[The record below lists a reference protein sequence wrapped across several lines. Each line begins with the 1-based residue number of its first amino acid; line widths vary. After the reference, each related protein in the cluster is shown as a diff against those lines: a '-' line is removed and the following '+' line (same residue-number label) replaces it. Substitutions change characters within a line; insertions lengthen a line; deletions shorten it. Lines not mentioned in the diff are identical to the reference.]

1 MCVPRCSYA
10 GKCVSGHVHVWI
22 PEERQ
27 WRRTLRL
34 MGVCHGADLNRP
46 SHAGVLYV
54 NIKSHTQPTT
64 ESLGKLVKQRTRRGE
79 MGETVGVSVGR
90 GGGHVVGVLDHTKGA
105 SAPCDASD
113 EQSQWGSG
121 ASSLLPLLHSPQS
134 SLKDANPSQYSSPP
148 APPRLLSSLSV
159 TLTALPATIKA
170 SSLQGLKTL
179 LEPQLQSQRPE

>member
-1 MCVPRCSYA
+1 MEQISTGPHMLECCMLT
-10 GKCVSGHVHVWI
+10 
-22 PEERQ
+22 RQ
-27 WRRTLRL
+27 SR
-34 MGVCHGADLNRP
+34 
-46 SHAGVLYV
+46 
-54 NIKSHTQPTT
+54 
-64 ESLGKLVKQRTRRGE
+64 GKLVKQRSRRGE
-79 MGETVGVSVGR
+79 MGETVGVNAGR

-121 ASSLLPLLHSPQS
+121 ASSLPQS

-148 APPRLLSSLSV
+148 NLPRLLSSLSV

-179 LEPQLQSQRPE
+179 LEPQLQSQRPA